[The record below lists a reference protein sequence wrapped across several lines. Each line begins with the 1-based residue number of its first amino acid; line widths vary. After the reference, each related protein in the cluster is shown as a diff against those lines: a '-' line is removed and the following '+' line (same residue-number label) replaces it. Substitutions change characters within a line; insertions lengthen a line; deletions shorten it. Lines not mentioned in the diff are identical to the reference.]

1 MHAIVQDKLAQIAEL
16 CRRHRVKR
24 LELFGSAATAKFD
37 PARSDLD
44 FLVDFSPEAD
54 APWLGEYFE
63 LKKDLEALLG
73 RPVDLVMPG
82 AIRNPYFLRSV
93 SATRTLVYAA

>member
-1 MHAIVQDKLAQIAEL
+1 MNVLIQEKQAQIAAL

-24 LELFGSAATAKFD
+24 LELFGSAATESFD
-37 PARSDLD
+37 PSKSDVD
-44 FLVDFSPEAD
+44 FLVEFAPEAK
-54 APWLGEYFE
+54 APWLGEYFT
-63 LKKDLEALLG
+63 LKEDLEALLG
-73 RPVDLVMPG
+73 RGVDLVMPG